1 MAHFFK
7 SIPRLQKK
15 ASVNC
20 PSSGV
25 LVHLT
30 LQKTIAIFLKYS
42 IQKSSL
48 VDELALPVLKII
60 NKHLFKP
67 EQCFA

>member
-7 SIPRLQKK
+7 SIPRLRKSFC
-15 ASVNC
+15 ANC
-20 PSSGV
+20 PSTGI

-42 IQKSSL
+42 IQSSL
-48 VDELALPVLKII
+48 VDELAPQVLK
-60 NKHLFKP
+60 NMNEP
-67 EQCFA
+67 GQCFA